1 MSSRDLFRAIGQIDD
16 DLIESANNPPVKH
29 TIPLQFRHFVP
40 AAACFC
46 LVLLGAAMVSQD
58 RSAGVSQA
66 AETADLNESAP
77 AYEESNSPD
86 TFSAFSSRCSAG
98 EKVPPSGLSKN
109 CRVSALYALL

>member
-16 DLIESANNPPVKH
+16 DLIESANKTPVKH

-77 AYEESNSPD
+77 CLCLTICFSIFNSCD
-86 TFSAFSSRCSAG
+86 NRRFCIG
-98 EKVPPSGLSKN
+98 WL
-109 CRVSALYALL
+109 CRIYSHIY